1 MQSVMLMT
9 MSWFYLALLAP
20 LMYAIVNLL
29 DDNLLSFVYKSP
41 YLACVSVGFFG
52 ATPLLSRFFI
62 HSPAL
67 SLQLALL
74 AIGAGMLTLGYY
86 FFYFKGLQAD
96 SPSVVIALFSLA
108 PATIPFFA
116 HLIVHEQ
123 LSGGEIVGFLIVLLA
138 SLGMG
143 VTSVRK
149 LTFSGALLPVV
160 IAVIM
165 LDALSIMIKYDYQR
179 AAFYPVYLYFSIGMG
194 LGSLFFLFLRFQ
206 ENKQGILEIKK
217 RIKKLLPLFIVAE
230 LVGLGAELTL
240 NLAISRGPVSLVK
253 VIESIQ
259 PMFVL
264 LIALALY
271 PFYPK
276 LFREAKEGR
285 LIRKFSLMAAALI
298 GLTVIAL
305 NSKGA

>member
-1 MQSVMLMT
+1 MLMA

-20 LMYAIVNLL
+20 LLYAIVNLL

-52 ATPLLSRFFI
+52 TTPLLSRFFI
-62 HSPAL
+62 HATGLP
-67 SLQLALL
+67 LQLALL
-74 AIGAGMLTLGYY
+74 AIGAGLLTLGYY

-116 HLIVHEQ
+116 HFIVHEQ
-123 LSGGEIVGFLIVLLA
+123 LTGGELIGFLVVLLA
-138 SLGMG
+138 TLGMAI
-143 VTSVRK
+143 VNVRT
-149 LTFSGALLPVV
+149 LTFSKALLPVV
-160 IAVIM
+160 IAVVM
-165 LDALSIMIKYDYQR
+165 LDALSIMTKYDYQR
-179 AAFYPVYLYFSIGMG
+179 AAFYPVYLYFSAGMG
-194 LGSLFFLFLRFQ
+194 LGGLFFLFVRLK
-206 ENKQGILEIKK
+206 ENIRGILEIKK
-217 RIKKLLPLFIVAE
+217 RIRKLFPLFVVTE
-230 LVGLGAELTL
+230 LVGLSAELTL

-276 LFREAKEGR
+276 LFREAQDGGVM
-285 LIRKFSLMAAALI
+285 RKLSLMVVAII
-298 GLTVIAL
+298 GLVIIAVTAK
-305 NSKGA
+305 SSS